1 MAPLTPMPPTISPS
15 TTIGTPPWS
24 GVDTE
29 ESLEFYRDRLGLEVV
44 GHSENYGP
52 EQERLNNVF
61 GARLRITALRA
72 GAGPGVELLEYL
84 APGDGRPMPADEHAN
99 DLIHWQTIL
108 ASPDAGE
115 LASALLAAKAPFVS
129 PGVVAIDE
137 PGYPFPAGFLVR
149 DPDGHVLQ
157 VMQSVTV
164 EKHPASVE

>member
-84 APGDGRPMPADEHAN
+84 APGGGRPMPADARPN
-99 DLIHWQTIL
+99 DLMHWQTTL
-108 ASPDAGE
+108 TVRDAEAAGRR
-115 LASALLAAKAPFVS
+115 LRSARFAFVS
-129 PGVVAIDE
+129 PGAVAIPE
-137 PGYPFPAGFLVR
+137 GKLGFSRGFLVR
-149 DPDGHVLQ
+149 DPDGHVMR
-157 VMQSVTV
+157 VV
-164 EKHPASVE
+164 EK